1 MRWRQSSTDDA
12 ITLFSNINA
21 KDEIIMQPYEDYVL
35 KFNEAF
41 IKLLQIA
48 PTVNSVN
55 DLPSEVEEL
64 EFIKAFRELMRIKNV
79 LGTFTEFTFEDVSM
93 PEQSFEDYKS
103 KYLDLYDKAK
113 GDNQK
118 EKVSILADV
127 DFELELIHRDEI
139 NVSYILKLLAK
150 LKDAPEEEK
159 EKQQKA
165 IVDLMIGESQLRSKR
180 ELVEKF
186 IRENLPNIEDSEQ
199 IQDEFAEFWTKERID
214 AIRKLSEEEGLQSDR
229 LEDVISRYIYT
240 EKEPLRDE
248 VVSIMKNKPGL
259 SKRRTTA
266 ERVIGKIIDFV
277 DTFISGIAAA

>member
-1 MRWRQSSTDDA
+1 
-12 ITLFSNINA
+12 
-21 KDEIIMQPYEDYVL
+21 
-35 KFNEAF
+35 
-41 IKLLQIA
+41 
-48 PTVNSVN
+48 
-55 DLPSEVEEL
+55 
-64 EFIKAFRELMRIKNV
+64 
-79 LGTFTEFTFEDVSM
+79 
-93 PEQSFEDYKS
+93 
-103 KYLDLYDKAK
+103 LDLYDKGK
-113 GDNQK
+113 GENQK

-139 NVSYILKLLAK
+139 NVSYILKLLTK

-165 IVDLMIGESQLRSKR
+165 IVDPMVGESQLRSKR

-186 IRENLPNIEDSEQ
+186 IRENLPHIEDSEQ
-199 IQDEFAEFWTKERID
+199 IQDEFAEFWTKERIE
-214 AIRKLSEEEGLQSDR
+214 AIRKLSEEEGLESER

-266 ERVIGKIIDFV
+266 ERVIGKIVDFV
-277 DTFISGIAAA
+277 ETFISGIAAA